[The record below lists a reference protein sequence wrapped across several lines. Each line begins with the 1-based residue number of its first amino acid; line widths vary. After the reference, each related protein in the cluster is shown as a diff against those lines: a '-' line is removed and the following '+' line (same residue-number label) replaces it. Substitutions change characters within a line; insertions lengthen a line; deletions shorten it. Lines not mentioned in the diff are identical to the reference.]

1 MWRTVKNFFQSL
13 RSYPDLSPDLR
24 MRRRVNREL
33 RDRPALSVDEW
44 YVRFWQPLGVSRQV
58 AEFVYTQIATY
69 TGLDFTRIR
78 PSDHLHDDLHLALV
92 CWFDWEFSLYEDFF
106 ERFGVDLSDRFDPDL
121 YITVQE
127 LVLFLNQQ
135 LLSITLEP
143 D

>member
-1 MWRTVKNFFQSL
+1 M
-13 RSYPDLSPDLR
+13 
-24 MRRRVNREL
+24 NRGL

-44 YVRFWQPLGVSRQV
+44 YVRFWQPLGVSQQV
-58 AEFVYTQIATY
+58 AEFVYTRMATY

-78 PSDHLHDDLHLALV
+78 PSDRLNDDLHLALV

-106 ERFGVDLSDRFDPDL
+106 ARFGVDLSDHFNPEL
-121 YITVQE
+121 HSTVQE

-135 LLSITLEP
+135 LLSIPLES